1 MASLLC
7 NAYGYKVKLINGGY
21 AGLIGAKLPMIINGM
36 RVEIVNGQTQIAEN
50 YEPTEQVVQQ
60 PSTSMPQAEVS
71 QKSQNPAG
79 LLLKARTQTLELIA
93 THADFIEA
101 QAKAKGDTKALLA
114 IRTLKRL
121 ASELDRIPDDL
132 PVEERLLRTTQVLTG
147 MSESL
152 GGSTGGG
159 EQVDLASTLRHTGST
174 TLEALTPLL
183 TKGRSAKSISNLQ
196 VKVAL
201 ETDPNFTLVDV
212 RERNEFNLHYDG
224 AVNLP
229 LQAFLIQ
236 AQQDKL
242 TFDKNKPL
250 ALICASGGRAGQAA
264 AAALMAGYKDVYN
277 ILGGVNAGFGCGVPL
292 VFNNTKLPNPRAG
305 VYPPEVRALPLVYGG
320 GNRYR

>member
-21 AGLIGAKLPMIINGM
+21 AGLIGAKFPMVINGM
-36 RVEIVNGQTQIAEN
+36 RVEIVNGQTQVTEN
-50 YEPTEQVVQQ
+50 YEPTEQRVQQ
-60 PSTSMPQAEVS
+60 PSTSTPQAVVS

-79 LLLKARTQTLELIA
+79 LLLKARTRPLELIA
-93 THADFIEA
+93 IHADFIEA
-101 QAKAKGDTKALLA
+101 QARAKGDTKALLA

-121 ASELDRIPDDL
+121 ASEFERIPDDL
-132 PVEERLLRTTQVLTG
+132 PIEERLLRTTQVLTG

-152 GGSTGGG
+152 GGAQGTAQS
-159 EQVDLASTLRHTGST
+159 DLGSTLRHTGSI

-201 ETDPNFTLVDV
+201 ESDPNFTLVDV

-229 LQAFLIQ
+229 LQAFLMQ
-236 AQQDKL
+236 AQQGKL

-264 AAALMAGYKDVYN
+264 AAALMAGFKDVYN

-292 VFNNTKLPNPRAG
+292 VFNNTKLPNPRAD
-305 VYPPEVRALPLVYGG
+305 VYPPEVRALPLAYAG